1 MSIATA
7 SIATP
12 PIATAL
18 LAELEQ
24 ESHTT
29 RRVLER
35 VPQAHLTWKPH
46 PKSLS
51 LGQLALHVATVPGGV
66 AEAAARDSMQV
77 PQFTFPEASSA
88 SELVPAL
95 EASVAKAKEQ
105 LGGLNDAAMSATWR
119 MLNGDREVMA
129 MPRAAFARAIM
140 LNHWY
145 HHRGQ
150 LLVYLRMLDVPVP
163 SVYGPTA
170 DENPFA
176 R

>member
-1 MSIATA
+1 MSVAQ
-7 SIATP
+7 
-12 PIATAL
+12 AL

-24 ESHTT
+24 ESQTT

-35 VPQAHLTWKPH
+35 VPQAHLGWKPH
-46 PKSLS
+46 PKSFS
-51 LGQLALHVATVPGGV
+51 LGQLALHVATVPGMV
-66 AEAAARDSMQV
+66 AELASRDSVEPPAFVQ
-77 PQFTFPEASSA
+77 PEASSA
-88 SELVPAL
+88 AELVPAL
-95 EASVAKAKEQ
+95 SASVARARQ
-105 LGGLNDAAMSATWR
+105 LLGGFDDAAMGRTWR
-119 MLNGDREVMA
+119 LTSGGRELMS

-150 LLVYLRMLDVPVP
+150 LLVYLRLLDVPVP

-176 R
+176 A

>member
-1 MSIATA
+1 MSIAT
-7 SIATP
+7 T
-12 PIATAL
+12 L

-24 ESHTT
+24 ESQAT

-35 VPQAHLTWKPH
+35 VPDAHLAWKPH
-46 PKSLS
+46 PKSMS
-51 LGQLALHVATVPGGV
+51 LGQLALHVATVPGSV
-66 AEAAARDSMQV
+66 AEMVAQDSSTAREEFV
-77 PQFTFPEASSA
+77 FPEAA
-88 SELVPAL
+88 TAAELVPAL
-95 EASVAKAKEQ
+95 TASVAKAKQ
-105 LGGLNDAAMSATWR
+105 HLGGFDDEAMGETWR
-119 MLNGDREVMA
+119 LMRDGREVLA

-150 LLVYLRMLDVPVP
+150 MLVYLRLLNLSVP

-170 DENPFA
+170 DENPL